1 VATDSDT
8 ISLVIKA
15 VSRFISERH
24 LLRPGDRVG
33 VAVSGGADS
42 VALVRVLLEMR
53 AELGVVLAV
62 VHFNHRIRGAESDA
76 DEQFVRELA
85 KKFALPF
92 LSGAADVPAFA
103 REHRLGLEAAAR
115 KLRYEYFAT
124 LLGAGPDA
132 EKHETRVAQPS
143 SAVAVEP
150 ARGPQRAR
158 FSRAGVRASRP
169 LSRGHLPHA
178 ALARMQGLHPGTELT
193 GASPEFPLDKIATA
207 HTENDQAETV
217 LMRLLRGA
225 GTRGLGGIHPSL
237 ERARIVRP
245 LLAVTRREVT
255 AYLESIQQPW
265 REDSSNRHLEHTRN
279 RVRHELLP
287 LLERDFNPAI
297 VHVLAEHA
305 EIAQAEEEYWNLQS
319 QSAVLGLSHHER
331 KALRVDWLLELP
343 LALQRHVIRA
353 AAGRAEL
360 TLDFKHIEAV
370 RHLVASEIGLKPH
383 YAALPGGEA
392 EVALR
397 SGIRELTLR
406 GATLNNKESRRGGG
420 LDQNKSAKKPAA
432 NNYEYRLAVPGSV
445 EVREI
450 GSQIWARLVSVEHM
464 QSLANKRKVALQE
477 EGKTAFQRYNQPKL
491 SEAGQ
496 LLDPRCVGA
505 ELTVRNW
512 RPGDRFWPARTK
524 APRKVK
530 ELLQKVAEAERKSW
544 PVILSGNEIVW
555 MRGFPLPVGISL
567 PADAPYQTLG
577 LLVEEKQAV
586 ADD

>member
-8 ISLVIKA
+8 ISLVIQA
-15 VSRFISERH
+15 VSRFISEHH
-24 LLRPGDRVG
+24 LLKPGDRVG

-42 VALVRVLLEMR
+42 VALLRGLLEMR
-53 AELGVVLAV
+53 AELGLVLAV

-85 KKFALPF
+85 EKFALPF
-92 LSGAADVPAFA
+92 LSAAADVPAFA

-124 LLGAGPDA
+124 LLNTHQGADLGARP
-132 EKHETRVAQPS
+132 EPS
-143 SAVAVEP
+143 P
-150 ARGPQRAR
+150 
-158 FSRAGVRASRP
+158 
-169 LSRGHLPHA
+169 
-178 ALARMQGLHPGTELT
+178 RMSNG
-193 GASPEFPLDKIATA
+193 PLDKIATA

-225 GTRGLGGIHPSL
+225 GTRGLGGIHPCL
-237 ERARIVRP
+237 EQARIVRP

-265 REDSSNRHLEHTRN
+265 REDSSNRQLEHTRN

-343 LALQRHVIRA
+343 LALQRRVIRA
-353 AAGRAEL
+353 AAERAGL

-370 RHLVASEIGLKPH
+370 RHLVTSQPRLKPH

-406 GATLNNKESRRGGG
+406 GASLNKESQGGG
-420 LDQNKSAKKPAA
+420 GPDQNKSAKKSAA
-432 NNYEYRLAVPGSV
+432 NNYEYRLVVPGSV
-445 EVREI
+445 EAREI
-450 GSQIWARLVSVEHM
+450 GSQISARLVSVAHM
-464 QSLANKRKVALQE
+464 QSLANERKVALQE

-491 SEAGQ
+491 PEAGQ
-496 LLDPRCVGA
+496 LLDPKCVGA

-512 RPGDRFWPARTK
+512 RPGDRFWPAHTK
-524 APRKVK
+524 APKKVK
-530 ELLQKVAEAERKSW
+530 ELLQNVAEAERKSW

-555 MRGFPLPVGISL
+555 MRGFPVPVGISL
-567 PADAPYQTLG
+567 PADAPDQTLG